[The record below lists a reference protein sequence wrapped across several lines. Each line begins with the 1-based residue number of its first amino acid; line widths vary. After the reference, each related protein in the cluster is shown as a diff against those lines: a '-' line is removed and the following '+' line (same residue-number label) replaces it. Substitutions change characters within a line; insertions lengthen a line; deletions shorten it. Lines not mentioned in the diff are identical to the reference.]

1 MTNFTSH
8 LPRPGPALLLLLAFA
23 AGCGG
28 SSSGGG
34 GGPPA
39 VSLGA
44 AGNFVILAKT
54 GVTSVPTSAA
64 DNHVTGDIGVSPGF
78 ADTITGFELTLDA
91 SGEFSASSQ
100 VIGNV
105 YAADYTEPT
114 PTNLGLAVGAMQ
126 TAYTDAAGRAPDF
139 TELGDGNIGGMNLA
153 PGVYKWGTGVLIPTN
168 VTLHDNGVWI
178 FQIAGNLT
186 LSSGRQIILTGGA
199 LPRNV
204 FWQVAGVV
212 DIGTTAHFQG
222 VALSQ
227 TGITVKTGATV
238 DGRLLA
244 QTAVTLDGN
253 TVVEPAQ

>member
-1 MTNFTSH
+1 
-8 LPRPGPALLLLLAFA
+8 
-23 AGCGG
+23 
-28 SSSGGG
+28 
-34 GGPPA
+34 
-39 VSLGA
+39 VDLGA
-44 AGNFVILAKT
+44 AGGFAILANS
-54 GVTSVPTSAA
+54 GISSVPGTASANRITGNVGCAA
-64 DNHVTGDIGVSPGF
+64 DAGS
-78 ADTITGFELTLDA
+78 ITGFELAMHA
-91 SGEFSASSQ
+91 SGQYSTSDQ

-105 YAADYTEPT
+105 YAFDYVDPT
-114 PTNLGLAVGAMQ
+114 PAELTAAVGAMGD
-126 TAYTDAAGRAPDF
+126 AYTDAAGRAPDF
-139 TELGDGNIGGMNLA
+139 TELGAGNIGGMNLA

-204 FWQVAGVV
+204 FWQVAGIV
-212 DIGTTAHFQG
+212 DIGTDAHFQG

-227 TGITVKTGATV
+227 TAITVKTNARV